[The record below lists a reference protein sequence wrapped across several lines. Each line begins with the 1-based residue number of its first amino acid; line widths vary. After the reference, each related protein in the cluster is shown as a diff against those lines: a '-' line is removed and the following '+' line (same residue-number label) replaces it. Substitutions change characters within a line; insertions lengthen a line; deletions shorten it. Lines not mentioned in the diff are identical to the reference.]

1 MHISDAL
8 ISPAVGAAFWG
19 ISLATAAYA
28 VKKVDLQTNS
38 EKLPL
43 AGVMG
48 AFTFAAQ
55 MINFTIPGTG
65 ASGHLGGGLLLAILL
80 GPHLGFLTMM
90 SLLLIQAL
98 FFGDGGLIAYGAN
111 VFNMG
116 ILTCYMI
123 YPLVY
128 KVLKNRMGKLAI
140 VFSAVVG
147 LGIGAFAVAVETSL
161 SGVIALPFTLFAG
174 VMVPIHLVIGLVEG
188 GITLA
193 VVNYLRRFI
202 PEKLAQMETDAET
215 AFSPRKAMVSIGG
228 LAAAIAGLLAYYAS
242 ANPDGLEWSVLKVAK
257 TIPEKAIH
265 PAGEAIQNVMSIFSD
280 YQIAGMENARIS
292 VGLAG
297 LIGSVLTLLLV
308 MLVVKSAERLKQR

>member
-1 MHISDAL
+1 
-8 ISPAVGAAFWG
+8 
-19 ISLATAAYA
+19 
-28 VKKVDLQTNS
+28 
-38 EKLPL
+38 
-43 AGVMG
+43 
-48 AFTFAAQ
+48 
-55 MINFTIPGTG
+55 
-65 ASGHLGGGLLLAILL
+65 
-80 GPHLGFLTMM
+80 
-90 SLLLIQAL
+90 
-98 FFGDGGLIAYGAN
+98 
-111 VFNMG
+111 
-116 ILTCYMI
+116 
-123 YPLVY
+123 
-128 KVLKNRMGKLAI
+128 
-140 VFSAVVG
+140 
-147 LGIGAFAVAVETSL
+147 
-161 SGVIALPFTLFAG
+161 
-174 VMVPIHLVIGLVEG
+174 
-188 GITLA
+188 
-193 VVNYLRRFI
+193 LRRFI